1 MGLYDIP
8 YLLAVPNMIV
18 TAPKDGAEMLA
29 LLRLGVE
36 QNIGPFS
43 LRYPRDNV
51 PAPVPA
57 LNEIPAVEMGK
68 WEMMRRG
75 VAILA
80 VGTMVLPA
88 LQAAKE
94 LEADG
99 IDATVVNCR
108 FLKPYDEAM
117 LADIAAR
124 HGAILTVEE
133 GSEVNGFGALMMRA
147 LEHAPSHPVVHAAGV
162 PDRII
167 DHGTRAEQ
175 LAECG
180 IDVPGIVNRVR
191 ALAGAAGIQR
201 VRETA

>member
-1 MGLYDIP
+1 
-8 YLLAVPNMIV
+8 
-18 TAPKDGAEMLA
+18 MLA

-36 QNIGPFS
+36 QNVGPFS

-51 PAPVPA
+51 PAPVPPVA
-57 LNEIPAVEMGK
+57 EIPPVEMGK
-68 WEMMRRG
+68 WEMLRRGQG

-80 VGTMVLPA
+80 VGTLVLPA
-88 LQAAKE
+88 LQAANDLAAE
-94 LEADG
+94 G

-108 FLKPYDEAM
+108 FLKPYDKRM

-124 HGAILTVEE
+124 HSAILTVEE
-133 GSEVNGFGALMMRA
+133 GSDVNGFGALMLHA
-147 LEHAPSHPVVHAAGV
+147 LSDMNAHAVVHVAGV

-167 DHGTRAEQ
+167 DHANRNEQ

-180 IDVPGIVNRVR
+180 IDVAGIAARVR
-191 ALAGAAGIQR
+191 ILVQTAGVPR